1 VNKRRRP
8 PRWVPVVVGGAAI
21 CLALLGV
28 YLWASH
34 VMAQK
39 PQKVRQVPQVVQLIR
54 PPQDTPPP
62 PPPPPPEKIEE
73 PLPQDQPTPDQT
85 PDSPDQQLGL
95 DADASAGGDAFGLA
109 ARKGGADLVGTGT
122 AIFGRY
128 TALVKEAIQDALGD
142 EDAVR
147 KGNYTAIV
155 RVWLANDGR
164 VERAVLVQ
172 GTGKRDVDKA
182 IELALTRV
190 QRVPEAPPLEMPQPI
205 VLKVVSK
212 G

>member
-1 VNKRRRP
+1 MNKRRRP

-21 CLALLGV
+21 CLAIFGV
-28 YLWASH
+28 YLWARHMMS
-34 VMAQK
+34 AK

-62 PPPPPPEKIEE
+62 PPPPPEKEEE
-73 PLPQDQPTPDQT
+73 PIAQDQPTPDQT
-85 PDSPDQQLGL
+85 ADSPDQQLGL

-128 TALVKEAIQDALGD
+128 TALVKEAIQDTLAD
-142 EDAVR
+142 DDAVR
-147 KGNYTAIV
+147 HGNYSAIV
-155 RVWLANDGR
+155 RVWLANDGS

-182 IELALTRV
+182 IEQALLHVRRV
-190 QRVPEAPPLEMPQPI
+190 AEAPPLEMPQPI

>member
-1 VNKRRRP
+1 MTSKRRP

-21 CLALLGV
+21 CLAIFGV
-28 YLWASH
+28 YLWARHMMS
-34 VMAQK
+34 AK

>member
-21 CLALLGV
+21 CLAIFGV
-28 YLWASH
+28 YLWARHMMS
-34 VMAQK
+34 AK

-62 PPPPPPEKIEE
+62 PPPPPEKEEE
-73 PLPQDQPTPDQT
+73 PIAQDQPTPDQT
-85 PDSPDQQLGL
+85 ADSPDQQLGL

-128 TALVKEAIQDALGD
+128 TALVKEAIQDTLAD
-142 EDAVR
+142 DDAVR
-147 KGNYTAIV
+147 HGNYSAIV
-155 RVWLANDGR
+155 RVWLANDGS

-182 IELALTRV
+182 IEQALLHVHRV
-190 QRVPEAPPLEMPQPI
+190 AEAPPLEMPQPI

>member
-1 VNKRRRP
+1 VNTRRRP
-8 PRWVPVVVGGAAI
+8 PRWLPVVVGGVAI
-21 CLALLGV
+21 CVALLGV
-28 YLWASH
+28 YLWARHMMS
-34 VMAQK
+34 AK

-62 PPPPPPEKIEE
+62 PPPPPEKIEE
-73 PLPQDQPTPDQT
+73 PIPQDQPTPDQT

-190 QRVPEAPPLEMPQPI
+190 QRVAEAPPLEMPQPI